1 MRRFICSLSLIAFI
15 ILKSTAQES
24 IDTTINLDILKS
36 PVSPAFNLLGISTN
50 AIERPTDLNAF
61 RVSLQN
67 ATNNFTTLPKSYAF
81 EIAPFLM
88 GKRKYTLNE
97 FDNNKY
103 TFAQSFVLS
112 AGFTYMGPEGK
123 EDIDSLKTTK
133 TALGIKFSIIR
144 PKWSTATR
152 NTYDSLI
159 EYQKL
164 LLRDFDSL
172 ATAYTDTAAMSALET
187 KLQEV
192 STNTNLPD
200 SVRRAQQ
207 KQIVAEM
214 GVLQNEGVEKA
225 NKDMKA
231 ASAAY
236 VQTQRLAVSFKT
248 ERVGPFLDFSGGI
261 AFDFPDNRFDNS
273 YVQKAGAWLTGG
285 YENGNSGI
293 TTMFIARYLYHP
305 DVIFADPTGKLGK
318 DKASTFD
325 AGARALLSA
334 FKDKFT
340 FSGEALYRSVLGTS
354 ELPSSWRLVFS
365 AEYDI
370 GKNQKLTFAFGRNF
384 DGAISKGGNI
394 VSAINF
400 IAGFGG
406 ARKVA
411 NK

>member
-1 MRRFICSLSLIAFI
+1 MRRFLYSLSLLAFI
-15 ILKSTAQES
+15 TLEGIAQEG

-36 PVSPAFNLLGISTN
+36 PVSPALNMLGISTN

-81 EIAPFLM
+81 EIAPFLL

-97 FDNNKY
+97 FNNNKY
-103 TFAQSFVLS
+103 TFVQSFVLS
-112 AGFTYMGPEGK
+112 AGFTYQGPEGQ
-123 EDIDSLKTTK
+123 EDVDSLKTTK
-133 TALGIKFSIIR
+133 TGLGIKFSIIR
-144 PKWSTATR
+144 PAWSTATK

-159 EYQKL
+159 AYQKM

-172 ATAYTDTAAMSALET
+172 VTAYTDTAAISTLQT
-187 KLQEV
+187 KLRAV
-192 STNTNLPD
+192 SADAALDPEKK
-200 SVRRAQQ
+200 REQQ
-207 KQIVAEM
+207 RQLITEIKE
-214 GVLQNEGVEKA
+214 LQNEGVEKA
-225 NKDMKA
+225 NEDMQA
-231 ASAAY
+231 VSAAY
-236 VQTQRLAVSFKT
+236 THTQRIAVSFKS
-248 ERVGPFLDFSGGI
+248 ERIGPFLDFTGGI

-293 TTMFIARYLYHP
+293 TSMFIARYLYHP
-305 DVIFADPTGKLGK
+305 DVIFADPAGKLQK

-354 ELPSSWRLVFS
+354 ELPSSWRLILS

-370 GKNQKLTFAFGRNF
+370 GKNQKLTFSFGKNF

-394 VSAINF
+394 VSALNF

-406 ARKVA
+406 ARKIT
-411 NK
+411 N

>member
-15 ILKSTAQES
+15 TLESIAQEG

-36 PVSPAFNLLGISTN
+36 PVSPAFNMLGIATN
-50 AIERPTDLNAF
+50 DIERPTDFNAF

-67 ATNNFTTLPKSYAF
+67 ATNNFSTLPKSYAF

-97 FDNNKY
+97 FNNNKY
-103 TFAQSFVLS
+103 TFVQSFILS
-112 AGFTYMGPEGK
+112 AGFTHMGPEGQ
-123 EDIDSLKTTK
+123 EDVDSLKTTK

-144 PKWSTATR
+144 PSWSTATR

-159 EYQKL
+159 TYQKL

-172 ATAYTDTAAMSALET
+172 TVAYTDTAAINALQR
-187 KLQEV
+187 KFQEV
-192 STNTNLPD
+192 SDNTALD
-200 SVRRAQQ
+200 SAERREQQ
-207 KQIVAEM
+207 KLIIAEI
-214 GVLQNEGVEKA
+214 GELQNEGVEKA
-225 NKDMKA
+225 NQDMKA
-231 ASAAY
+231 ASTAY
-236 VQTQRLAVSFKT
+236 VQTQRLAVNFKT
-248 ERVGPFLDFSGGI
+248 ERIGPFLDFSGGI

-293 TTMFIARYLYHP
+293 TSMFIARYLYHP
-305 DVIFADPTGKLGK
+305 DVIFADPAGKLKK

-370 GKNQKLTFAFGRNF
+370 GKNQKLTFSFGKNF

-406 ARKVA
+406 ARKIS
-411 NK
+411 N